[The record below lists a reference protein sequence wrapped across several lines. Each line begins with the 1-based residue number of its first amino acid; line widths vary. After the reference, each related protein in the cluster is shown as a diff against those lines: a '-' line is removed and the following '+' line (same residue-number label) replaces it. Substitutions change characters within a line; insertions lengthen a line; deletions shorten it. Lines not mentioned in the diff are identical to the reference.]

1 MVNKQQSLLN
11 AGKSI
16 SQRLW
21 EELDRIMDILMVEG
35 EPSIN
40 DYFAPEADENGQD
53 IAEMDRLKAD
63 VQQWGEH
70 RGNAQGVAYAI
81 AMMYS
86 PYSPNVPHIKELAM
100 QRWNDRNAK

>member
-16 SQRLW
+16 SERLW
-21 EELDRIMDILMVEG
+21 EELDRIMDILMDEG
-35 EPSIN
+35 EPDAD
-40 DYFAPEADENGQD
+40 DYTTV
-53 IAEMDRLKAD
+53 IAEQFDDVKFKDD

-70 RGNAQGVAYAI
+70 RGNAQGIAYAI

-100 QRWNDRNAK
+100 QRWEERNAS

>member
-16 SQRLW
+16 TERLW

-35 EPSIN
+35 EPSKW
-40 DYFAPEADENGQD
+40 DDSTGREVGDVADW
-53 IAEMDRLKAD
+53 K
-63 VQQWGEH
+63 QWGEH

-86 PYSPNVPHIKELAM
+86 PYAPNVPHIKELAM
-100 QRWNDRNAK
+100 QRWEERNAS